1 MGSELPSCVSKTSR
15 KHARIKPKNDRTQ
28 RMPRAVQLA
37 LRLPRAR
44 TQEPPWGRWAVDS
57 GVAHCGVHGEC
68 EGVFLSAKGKFRPTW
83 AHTVENVGAKRA
95 TWDMR
100 RRKAKQAFLLYG
112 GSKPLSWMADFSRG
126 GRTARS
132 KAKRGRGL

>member
-1 MGSELPSCVSKTSR
+1 
-15 KHARIKPKNDRTQ
+15 
-28 RMPRAVQLA
+28 MPRAVQLV

-57 GVAHCGVHGEC
+57 GVAHCGIHSEREC
-68 EGVFLSAKGKFRPTW
+68 VFLSAKGKFRPTW

-100 RRKAKQAFLLYG
+100 RRKAKRAFLLDG
-112 GSKPLSWMADFSRG
+112 GSKPLVDG
-126 GRTARS
+126 GLLSGWTDSAKQGEARARTSA
-132 KAKRGRGL
+132 